1 MRYVAVVDTNKVP
14 QMPIHPAV
22 SRRLLANGQ
31 AAVWEKTPIFTIIL
45 KDSGVQ
51 MPADAL
57 RIKIDPGS
65 KTSGLVVVDDR
76 NAAVLWAAELTH
88 KGQEIKD
95 KLVKRRAIR
104 RGRRNRKTRY
114 RPARFDHRSRPEG
127 WLPPSLLSRV
137 HNIETWVDRLMAHFP
152 ISHIS
157 LEVAR
162 FDTQLMQNA
171 HISGVEYQ
179 RGTLAGYTIRE
190 YLSEHWGRQCAYCK
204 KTDVPLEIEHIIPKG
219 GDRGGSDRASNLTL
233 ACHACNQEKG
243 NRTAA
248 EYGFPAIQAHAKS
261 PLKDAA
267 MMNATRYKLQ
277 EILREKVGERLE
289 IGHGALTKFNRVERA
304 GLEKS
309 HWADAACVG
318 ESTPDQWKVLPDK
331 VLLIKARVTG
341 SGMGRRQFV
350 RVNASG
356 FPLPIAAKTR
366 TKLREGFQKGDTVKV
381 VVGKHRGLE
390 GYISTIPATG
400 NSFPLSGTGKKYAP
414 KVHYRDLERIRRAD
428 NFTYS

>member
-1 MRYVAVVDTNKVP
+1 MRFVAVVDTNKVP

-22 SRRLLANGQ
+22 SRRLLANRQ

-45 KDSGVQ
+45 KEPGVQ
-51 MPADAL
+51 IPADAL

-76 NAAVLWAAELTH
+76 NAVVLWAAELTH

-95 KLVKRRAIR
+95 KLAKRRAIR

-114 RPARFDHRSRPEG
+114 RPARFDHRSKPDG
-127 WLPPSLLSRV
+127 WLPPSLMSRV
-137 HNIETWVDRLMAHFP
+137 HNIETWVDRLMTHFP

-179 RGTLAGYTIRE
+179 RGDLAGYTIRE
-190 YLSEHWGRQCAYCK
+190 YLLQHWGRQCAYCK

-219 GDRGGSDRASNLTL
+219 GGRGGSDRASNLTL

-243 NRTAA
+243 NQTAA

-261 PLKDAA
+261 PLKDAT

-277 EILREKVGERLE
+277 EILREKVGDQLE
-289 IGHGALTKFNRVERA
+289 IGHGALTKFNRVERV

-331 VLLIKARVTG
+331 PLLIKAAG
-341 SGMGRRQFV
+341 SGNAPGRRQFIKVDKFGFPRDKNGKARMKRRDGFQSGDKV
-350 RVNASG
+350 RVTS
-356 FPLPIAAKTR
+356 
-366 TKLREGFQKGDTVKV
+366 
-381 VVGKHRGLE
+381 GKHAGVE
-390 GYISTIPATG
+390 GRISFRAKG
-400 NSFPLSGTGKKYAP
+400 NFALSGTGEKSP
-414 KVHYRDLERIRRAD
+414 PQVHPRDLARIRRAD
-428 NFTYS
+428 SFTYGR